1 MVNVP
6 KKNLSPLQAGKYG
19 KSTKHSTRQRLQVNQ
34 GKCGIDAEWVRAH
47 GELLS
52 LWSKKKLA
60 AWKRQET
67 HFSSKEEK
75 ENLIQDYVERE
86 TTVARKRVEDA
97 ETAIE
102 QEQDDMRNAEKV
114 GLTTT
119 KPETTFE
126 AMLNAKGDSLS
137 DLAWSNDG
145 EDGEDDD
152 DDEEHPAGMQ
162 A

>member
-1 MVNVP
+1 M
-6 KKNLSPLQAGKYG
+6 
-19 KSTKHSTRQRLQVNQ
+19 
-34 GKCGIDAEWVRAH
+34 
-47 GELLS
+47 
-52 LWSKKKLA
+52 
-60 AWKRQET
+60 

-75 ENLIQDYVERE
+75 EKLIQDYVERE

-102 QEQDDMRNAEKV
+102 QEQDDMRNAEKA

-137 DLAWSNDG
+137 DLACSNDG